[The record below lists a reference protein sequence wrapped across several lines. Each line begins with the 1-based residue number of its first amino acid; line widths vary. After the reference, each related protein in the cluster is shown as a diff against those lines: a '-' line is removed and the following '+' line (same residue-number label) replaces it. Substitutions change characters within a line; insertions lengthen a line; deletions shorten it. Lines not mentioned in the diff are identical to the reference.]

1 MIYTFKKLLFLSLFV
16 LNARAIGQEYKI
28 QFSHIPIGQGITE
41 NDSIGFMSSI
51 GSGVTNTS
59 SSDSFSLGVG
69 FLESSQNAFSEP
81 PTITDVIFPSSF
93 GRNQTPSI
101 VEVRLYDLNGIKNV
115 KLELQKG
122 GSNDLIQISMERN
135 NDDSFQA
142 VIPDSVFKVK
152 NFRARI
158 VGTDNMGESTFS
170 NYYSSETYVKAD
182 KLSMNNDYSH
192 YPSGILKNQWR
203 LLSWPAKLF
212 DNSLA
217 FSELKDG
224 HVFYRYSKVKKN
236 FVIAESIELN
246 KAYWFRHEYV
256 DPVIFEEDS
265 SIAIPLS
272 EYSIPLSQGWN
283 LIGSPFS
290 FPVTFKKDSLVGDLY
305 TYGKEGKEGWDDN
318 QNLIHPW
325 NGYVVYAYQESEIT
339 IFPFIDGS
347 SSLRSLPEKGGWDL
361 NIYIED
367 ELSFDYSAKIGNKK
381 NAKDGLDMYDSP
393 SIPHLKQN
401 LKIAMDL
408 NGNNQFNYSKD
419 IRNDENFNGVWNF
432 QISDNK
438 RSNSISLKGELNG
451 VIPQDL
457 ILALVDIPKRRTI
470 YDFTMIEYQINK
482 KSNVPYELKLI
493 AGDEDFVSFT
503 VEQLLNNIPTE
514 FSLGQNYPN
523 PFNPITTIN
532 YSLPERSD
540 INISVYNVVGQ
551 EIAVLLNMQKEHGY
565 HSTSWNGID
574 RYGKPVSSGVYFARM
589 TTKNFS
595 QTKKMLLLK

>member
-1 MIYTFKKLLFLSLFV
+1 MLFS
-16 LNARAIGQEYKI
+16 
-28 QFSHIPIGQGITE
+28 
-41 NDSIGFMSSI
+41 
-51 GSGVTNTS
+51 
-59 SSDSFSLGVG
+59 
-69 FLESSQNAFSEP
+69 
-81 PTITDVIFPSSF
+81 PSSF

-142 VIPDSVFKVK
+142 VIPDSIFKVK

-170 NYYSSETYVKAD
+170 NYYSSETYVKED

-192 YPSGILKNQWR
+192 YPNGILKNQWR

-339 IFPFIDGS
+339 IFPFTDGS
-347 SSLRSLPEKGGWDL
+347 SSLRSLQKRM
-361 NIYIED
+361 
-367 ELSFDYSAKIGNKK
+367 
-381 NAKDGLDMYDSP
+381 DG
-393 SIPHLKQN
+393 I
-401 LKIAMDL
+401 
-408 NGNNQFNYSKD
+408 
-419 IRNDENFNGVWNF
+419 
-432 QISDNK
+432 
-438 RSNSISLKGELNG
+438 
-451 VIPQDL
+451 
-457 ILALVDIPKRRTI
+457 
-470 YDFTMIEYQINK
+470 
-482 KSNVPYELKLI
+482 
-493 AGDEDFVSFT
+493 
-503 VEQLLNNIPTE
+503 
-514 FSLGQNYPN
+514 
-523 PFNPITTIN
+523 
-532 YSLPERSD
+532 
-540 INISVYNVVGQ
+540 
-551 EIAVLLNMQKEHGY
+551 
-565 HSTSWNGID
+565 
-574 RYGKPVSSGVYFARM
+574 
-589 TTKNFS
+589 
-595 QTKKMLLLK
+595 